1 MKSEGRSL
9 KSGAGPALVCFALKE
24 EARAFQKL
32 SARDP
37 NVAVLITGMGRE
49 NSRRALLARL
59 KAFTPSFVLT
69 CGFAGGLSP
78 ELGIGDVLFNSD
90 DSNLRARLAAARAQ
104 PAKVFCA
111 TRIATTVAEKAE
123 LRRTTGA
130 DAVEM
135 ESAAFVEVCGARG
148 ISFAIVR
155 AISDTAQD
163 TLPLDFNELSNP
175 DLSLNFGKL
184 AWTIAKSPGK
194 IPALLRL
201 QKNSSRAA
209 GRLAEVLMNVVATAR
224 PD

>member
-1 MKSEGRSL
+1 VKSEGRSL
-9 KSGAGPALVCFALKE
+9 KSEAGPALVCFALKE

-32 SARDP
+32 SAGDRS
-37 NVAVLITGMGRE
+37 VAVLVTGMGKE

-59 KAFTPSFVLT
+59 KEVTPAFVLT

-78 ELGIGDVLFNSD
+78 ELDIGDVLFNSD
-90 DSNLRARLAAARAQ
+90 DPNLRARLTAARAQ

-148 ISFAIVR
+148 ISFAMVR
-155 AISDTAQD
+155 AISDTAHD

-201 QKNSSRAA
+201 QKNSNRAA
-209 GRLAEVLMNVVATAR
+209 GRLAEVLIKVLRSAQ